1 MRNLYNAIYVIIMFV
16 TVVVMWGFEEAVPI
30 MWQWLLG
37 SVLLIMTAIFTYINR
52 RHRRE

>member
-1 MRNLYNAIYVIIMFV
+1 MRILYNAIYVIAVFIA
-16 TVVVMWGFEEAVPI
+16 VVVMWGFEDDVPI

-37 SVLLIMTAIFTYINR
+37 SLLLIMTAIFTYINR